1 MMMTAI
7 IFALSIVLLAC
18 YTVIMSRSLRL
29 RFEASTTTED
39 NDIDEELVLD
49 IAEYKLNTQ
58 KLGLLTI
65 AIGVCFALSFFI
77 R

>member
-18 YTVIMSRSLRL
+18 YTVITSRSLRL

-49 IAEYKLNTQ
+49 IAEHKLNIQ
-58 KLGLLTI
+58 KLGLMTI

-77 R
+77 H